1 MLSIRTTKALAL
13 FTIMATTVS
22 FSGCGDEEVPQA
34 EESDD
39 YENFAGDVLT
49 DEAGREYKLHD
60 NGDGTETARYAN
72 GDSVTFRRDEDGL
85 SFLSGTAGLLAG
97 LAAGYFIH
105 RGLSGG
111 HGGYYDANRKRY
123 VASEPVRPLK
133 KDKEDK
139 NSSNYRSSSSSSRSS
154 NKSSSKNSSE
164 AGNAAAKS
172 SASSAKNSATGSTK
186 SSVSAK
192 SGFGSAGAR
201 SASS

>member
-1 MLSIRTTKALAL
+1 MAL
-13 FTIMATTVS
+13 FTVMATTVS

-34 EESDD
+34 EERDD

-72 GDSVTFRRDEDGL
+72 GDSVTFRRDEGGL

-139 NSSNYRSSSSSSRSS
+139 NSSNYRSSSGSR
-154 NKSSSKNSSE
+154 SSSKNTSE
-164 AGNAAAKS
+164 AGKAAAKS
-172 SASSAKNSATGSTK
+172 SAAAAKNSATGNTK

>member
-13 FTIMATTVS
+13 FTVMATTVS

-34 EESDD
+34 EERDD

-72 GDSVTFRRDEDGL
+72 GDSVTFRRDEGGL

-139 NSSNYRSSSSSSRSS
+139 NSSNYRSSSGSR
-154 NKSSSKNSSE
+154 SSSKNSSE
-164 AGNAAAKS
+164 AGKASAKS
-172 SASSAKNSATGSTK
+172 SAAAAKNSATGNTK

>member
-13 FTIMATTVS
+13 FTVMAATVS

-34 EESDD
+34 EERDD

-72 GDSVTFRRDEDGL
+72 GDSVTFRRDEGGL

-139 NSSNYRSSSSSSRSS
+139 NSSNYRSSSGSR
-154 NKSSSKNSSE
+154 SSSKNSSE
-164 AGNAAAKS
+164 AGKAAAKS
-172 SASSAKNSATGSTK
+172 SAAAAKNSATGNTK

>member
-13 FTIMATTVS
+13 FTVMATTVS
-22 FSGCGDEEVPQA
+22 FSGCGDEEIPQA
-34 EESDD
+34 EERDD

-72 GDSVTFRRDEDGL
+72 GDSVTFRRDEGGL

-133 KDKEDK
+133 KEKEDK
-139 NSSNYRSSSSSSRSS
+139 NSSNYRSSSGSS
-154 NKSSSKNSSE
+154 SSSKKSSE
-164 AGNAAAKS
+164 AGKAAAKS
-172 SASSAKNSATGSTK
+172 SASSAKNSETGSTK

>member
-13 FTIMATTVS
+13 FTVMATTVS

-34 EESDD
+34 EERDD

-60 NGDGTETARYAN
+60 NGDGTEPARYAN
-72 GDSVTFRRDEDGL
+72 GDSVTFRRDEGGL

-139 NSSNYRSSSSSSRSS
+139 NSSNYRSSSGSR
-154 NKSSSKNSSE
+154 SSSKNSSE
-164 AGNAAAKS
+164 AGKAAAKS
-172 SASSAKNSATGSTK
+172 SAAAAKNSATGNTK

>member
-1 MLSIRTTKALAL
+1 MAL
-13 FTIMATTVS
+13 FTVMATTVS
-22 FSGCGDEEVPQA
+22 FFGCGDEEVPQA
-34 EESDD
+34 EERDD

-139 NSSNYRSSSSSSRSS
+139 NSSNYRSSSGSR
-154 NKSSSKNSSE
+154 SSSKNSSE
-164 AGNAAAKS
+164 AGKAAAKS
-172 SASSAKNSATGSTK
+172 SAAAAKNSATGNTK

>member
-13 FTIMATTVS
+13 FTVMAATVS

-34 EESDD
+34 EERDD

-72 GDSVTFRRDEDGL
+72 GDSVTFRRDEGGL

-139 NSSNYRSSSSSSRSS
+139 NSSNYRSSSGSR
-154 NKSSSKNSSE
+154 SSSKNTSE
-164 AGNAAAKS
+164 AGKAAAKS
-172 SASSAKNSATGSTK
+172 SAAAAKNSATGNTK

>member
-1 MLSIRTTKALAL
+1 MTKALAL

-22 FSGCGDEEVPQA
+22 LTGCGDEEVPQA

-139 NSSNYRSSSSSSRSS
+139 NSSNYRSSSGSR
-154 NKSSSKNSSE
+154 SSSKNTSE
-164 AGNAAAKS
+164 AGKAAAKS
-172 SASSAKNSATGSTK
+172 SAAAAKNSATGNTK

>member
-1 MLSIRTTKALAL
+1 MAL
-13 FTIMATTVS
+13 FTVMATTVS

-72 GDSVTFRRDEDGL
+72 GDTVTFRRDEDGL

-123 VASEPVRPLK
+123 VASEPVRPVK
-133 KDKEDK
+133 KDKDDK
-139 NSSNYRSSSSSSRSS
+139 KSSNYRSSSSSR
-154 NKSSSKNSSE
+154 SSSKSSSE
-164 AGNAAAKS
+164 AGKAAAKS
-172 SASSAKNSATGSTK
+172 SAAPAKSSATGSTK

>member
-13 FTIMATTVS
+13 FTVMATTVS
-22 FSGCGDEEVPQA
+22 FSGCGDEEVTQA

-133 KDKEDK
+133 KEKEDK
-139 NSSNYRSSSSSSRSS
+139 NSSNYRSNSSSRSS
-154 NKSSSKNSSE
+154 SKSSRE
-164 AGNAAAKS
+164 AGKAATKSSAASAKS
-172 SASSAKNSATGSTK
+172 SVAGSSK

>member
-13 FTIMATTVS
+13 FTVMATTVS

-34 EESDD
+34 EERDD

-72 GDSVTFRRDEDGL
+72 GDSVTFRRDEGGL

-123 VASEPVRPLK
+123 VAGEPVRPLK

-139 NSSNYRSSSSSSRSS
+139 NSSNYRSSSGSR
-154 NKSSSKNSSE
+154 SSSKNSSG
-164 AGNAAAKS
+164 AGKAAAKS
-172 SASSAKNSATGSTK
+172 SAAAAKNSATGNTK

>member
-13 FTIMATTVS
+13 FTVMATTVS

-34 EESDD
+34 EERDD

-72 GDSVTFRRDEDGL
+72 GDSVTFRRDEGGL

-139 NSSNYRSSSSSSRSS
+139 NSSNYRSSSGSR
-154 NKSSSKNSSE
+154 SSSKNSSE
-164 AGNAAAKS
+164 AGKAAAKS
-172 SASSAKNSATGSTK
+172 SAAAAKNSATGSTK

>member
-13 FTIMATTVS
+13 FTVMATTVS

-34 EESDD
+34 EERDD

-139 NSSNYRSSSSSSRSS
+139 NSSNYRSSSGSR
-154 NKSSSKNSSE
+154 SSSKNSSE
-164 AGNAAAKS
+164 AGKAAAKS
-172 SASSAKNSATGSTK
+172 SAAAAKNSATGNTK

>member
-13 FTIMATTVS
+13 FTVMATTVS

-34 EESDD
+34 EERDD

-72 GDSVTFRRDEDGL
+72 GDSVTFRRDEGGL

-139 NSSNYRSSSSSSRSS
+139 NSSNYRSSSGSR
-154 NKSSSKNSSE
+154 SSSKNSSE
-164 AGNAAAKS
+164 AGKAAAKS
-172 SASSAKNSATGSTK
+172 SAAATKNSATGNTK

>member
-13 FTIMATTVS
+13 FTVMATTVS

-139 NSSNYRSSSSSSRSS
+139 NSSNYRSSSGGR
-154 NKSSSKNSSE
+154 SSSKNSSE
-164 AGNAAAKS
+164 AGKAAAKS

>member
-13 FTIMATTVS
+13 FTVMATTVS

-34 EESDD
+34 EERDD

-72 GDSVTFRRDEDGL
+72 GDSVTFRRDEGGL

-139 NSSNYRSSSSSSRSS
+139 NSSNYRSSSSSR
-154 NKSSSKNSSE
+154 SSSKSSSE
-164 AGNAAAKS
+164 AGKAAAKS
-172 SASSAKNSATGSTK
+172 SVAPAKSSAPGSTK

>member
-13 FTIMATTVS
+13 FTVMATTVS

-34 EESDD
+34 EERDD

-72 GDSVTFRRDEDGL
+72 GDSVTFRRDEGGL

-139 NSSNYRSSSSSSRSS
+139 NSSNYRSSSGSR
-154 NKSSSKNSSE
+154 SSSKNSSE
-164 AGNAAAKS
+164 AGKAAAKS

>member
-13 FTIMATTVS
+13 FTVMAATVS

-34 EESDD
+34 EASDD

-139 NSSNYRSSSSSSRSS
+139 NSSNYRSSSGSR
-154 NKSSSKNSSE
+154 SSSKNSSE
-164 AGNAAAKS
+164 AGKAAAKS
-172 SASSAKNSATGSTK
+172 SAAAAKNSATGNTK

>member
-13 FTIMATTVS
+13 FTVMATTVS

-34 EESDD
+34 EERDD

-72 GDSVTFRRDEDGL
+72 GDSVTFRRDEGGL

-97 LAAGYFIH
+97 LATGYFIH

-139 NSSNYRSSSSSSRSS
+139 NSSNYRSSSGSR
-154 NKSSSKNSSE
+154 SSSKNSSE
-164 AGNAAAKS
+164 AGKAAAKS
-172 SASSAKNSATGSTK
+172 SAAAAKNSATGNTK

>member
-1 MLSIRTTKALAL
+1 MAL
-13 FTIMATTVS
+13 FTVMATTVS

-34 EESDD
+34 EERDD

-72 GDSVTFRRDEDGL
+72 GDSVTFRRDEGGL

-139 NSSNYRSSSSSSRSS
+139 NSSNYRSSSASR
-154 NKSSSKNSSE
+154 SSSKNSSE
-164 AGNAAAKS
+164 AGKAAAKS
-172 SASSAKNSATGSTK
+172 SAAAAKNSATGNTK

>member
-13 FTIMATTVS
+13 FTVMATTVS

-34 EESDD
+34 EERDD

-72 GDSVTFRRDEDGL
+72 GDSVTFRRDEGGL

-139 NSSNYRSSSSSSRSS
+139 NSSNYRSSSGSR
-154 NKSSSKNSSE
+154 SSSKNSSE
-164 AGNAAAKS
+164 AGKASAKS
-172 SASSAKNSATGSTK
+172 SAAAAKNSATGSTK

>member
-1 MLSIRTTKALAL
+1 MAL
-13 FTIMATTVS
+13 FTVMAATVS

-34 EESDD
+34 EERDD

-72 GDSVTFRRDEDGL
+72 GDSVTFRRDEGGL

-139 NSSNYRSSSSSSRSS
+139 NSSNYRSSSGSS
-154 NKSSSKNSSE
+154 SSSKKSSE
-164 AGNAAAKS
+164 AGKAAAKS
-172 SASSAKNSATGSTK
+172 SAAAAKNSATGNTK

>member
-1 MLSIRTTKALAL
+1 MAL
-13 FTIMATTVS
+13 FTVMATTVS

-34 EESDD
+34 EERDD

-72 GDSVTFRRDEDGL
+72 GDSVTFRRDEGGL

-133 KDKEDK
+133 RIK
-139 NSSNYRSSSSSSRSS
+139 RTRIRPII
-154 NKSSSKNSSE
+154 
-164 AGNAAAKS
+164 AAAPAAEAVRKTPVRR
-172 SASSAKNSATGSTK
+172 AKQLLNHQQLPRKTQQRE
-186 SSVSAK
+186 V
-192 SGFGSAGAR
+192 R
-201 SASS
+201 NHR

>member
-13 FTIMATTVS
+13 FTVMATTVS

-72 GDSVTFRRDEDGL
+72 GDSVTFRRDEGGL

-139 NSSNYRSSSSSSRSS
+139 NSSNYRSSSGSR
-154 NKSSSKNSSE
+154 SSSKNSSE
-164 AGNAAAKS
+164 AGKAAAKS
-172 SASSAKNSATGSTK
+172 SAAAAKNSATGNTK

>member
-13 FTIMATTVS
+13 FTVMATTVS

-34 EESDD
+34 EERDD

-72 GDSVTFRRDEDGL
+72 GDSVTFRRDEGGL

-139 NSSNYRSSSSSSRSS
+139 NSSNYRSSSGSR
-154 NKSSSKNSSE
+154 SSSKNSSE
-164 AGNAAAKS
+164 AGKAAAKS
-172 SASSAKNSATGSTK
+172 SAAAAKNSATGNTK

>member
-1 MLSIRTTKALAL
+1 MAL
-13 FTIMATTVS
+13 FTVMATTVS

-34 EESDD
+34 EERDD

-72 GDSVTFRRDEDGL
+72 GDSVTFRRDEGGL

-139 NSSNYRSSSSSSRSS
+139 NSFNYRSSSGSR
-154 NKSSSKNSSE
+154 SSSKNSSE
-164 AGNAAAKS
+164 AGKAAAKS
-172 SASSAKNSATGSTK
+172 SAAAAKNSATGNTK

>member
-1 MLSIRTTKALAL
+1 MAL
-13 FTIMATTVS
+13 FTVMATTVS

-34 EESDD
+34 EERDD

-139 NSSNYRSSSSSSRSS
+139 NSSNYRSSSGSR
-154 NKSSSKNSSE
+154 SSSKNSSE
-164 AGNAAAKS
+164 AGKAAAKS
-172 SASSAKNSATGSTK
+172 SAAAAKNSATGNTK

>member
-13 FTIMATTVS
+13 FTVMATTVS

-34 EESDD
+34 EERDD

-72 GDSVTFRRDEDGL
+72 GDSVTFRRDEGGL

-139 NSSNYRSSSSSSRSS
+139 NSSNYRSSSSSR
-154 NKSSSKNSSE
+154 SSSKSSSE
-164 AGNAAAKS
+164 AGKAAAKS
-172 SASSAKNSATGSTK
+172 SAAPAKSSAPGSTK

>member
-13 FTIMATTVS
+13 FTVMATTVS

-34 EESDD
+34 EERDD

-72 GDSVTFRRDEDGL
+72 GDSVTFRRDEGCL

-139 NSSNYRSSSSSSRSS
+139 NSSNYRSSSGSR
-154 NKSSSKNSSE
+154 SSSKNSSE
-164 AGNAAAKS
+164 AGKAAAKS
-172 SASSAKNSATGSTK
+172 SAAAAKNSATGNTK

>member
-13 FTIMATTVS
+13 FTVMATTVS

-34 EESDD
+34 EERDD

-72 GDSVTFRRDEDGL
+72 GDSVTFRRDEGGL

-139 NSSNYRSSSSSSRSS
+139 NSSNYRSSSGSR
-154 NKSSSKNSSE
+154 SSSKNTSE
-164 AGNAAAKS
+164 AGKAAAKS
-172 SASSAKNSATGSTK
+172 SAAAAKNSATGNTK